1 MTETQAGT
9 ANSAGAS
16 GQKYYGKYR
25 GVVLDN
31 ADPMLMGRIL
41 AMVPDVS
48 SLLPTSW
55 CMPCVPGGGLQAGM
69 LVVPSIGAG
78 VWIEFEQGD
87 PDYPIWSGCYWG
99 SPAEIP
105 ALVHLSPPGLSSMTF
120 QTTLQNGMVIND
132 VPGPAGGI
140 ILKSTTG
147 AAIIVNDTGIYLS
160 NGKGAVVTLV
170 GPTITISNGG
180 AMINLAGPSVT
191 INAGGMVIT

>member
-1 MTETQAGT
+1 MTVSTGTDAETAKAAG
-9 ANSAGAS
+9 GK
-16 GQKYYGKYR
+16 GQKFYGKYR

-55 CMPCVPGGGLQAGM
+55 CMPCVPGAGLQAGM
-69 LVVPSIGAG
+69 VVVPSIGGG

-87 PDYPIWSGCYWG
+87 PDYPIWSGCFWG
-99 SPAEIP
+99 SAAELP
-105 ALVHLSPPGLSSMTF
+105 ALAHLSPPGLSSMTF
-120 QTTLQNGMVIND
+120 QTTLQNGIVIND

-147 AAIIVNDTGIYLS
+147 AAIIVNDTGIY
-160 NGKGAVVTLV
+160 
-170 GPTITISNGG
+170 ISNGQG
-180 AMINLAGPSVT
+180 A
-191 INAGGMVIT
+191 VITLIGPTVSVNVSALVVT

>member
-1 MTETQAGT
+1 MTAPTSQGDVSTTAGGT
-9 ANSAGAS
+9 

-41 AMVPDVS
+41 AIVPDVS
-48 SLLPTSW
+48 TLLPTTY
-55 CMPCVPGGGLQAGM
+55 CMPCVPAAGLQAGM
-69 LVVPSIGAG
+69 LAVPSIGAG

-99 SPAEIP
+99 SPPELP
-105 ALVHLSPPGLSSMTF
+105 LLTHLSPPGLSSLTF
-120 QTTLQNGMVIND
+120 QTTLQNGIVIND

-147 AAIIVNDTGIYLS
+147 AMIIVNDTGIYLS
-160 NGKGAVVTLV
+160 NGQGATITMLGPTVAINVAGLVVT
-170 GPTITISNGG
+170 
-180 AMINLAGPSVT
+180 
-191 INAGGMVIT
+191 